1 MTTTFPRDKNDGMH
15 IEPTTWKEAA
25 ETASEII
32 FGCVR
37 PHAKVSVAG
46 LKEHHEKIIN
56 DFFESPTTD
65 LLIARWSTLGSMA
78 IEYSIQ
84 DDSAISAKTLVTTLC
99 KKQHDYGPNN
109 ILRFGQ
115 KGLMIRVWDKISRL
129 DNLSTQDYAPE
140 VDESKIDTLLDIA
153 GYSTIGIML
162 RRGWFRLPL

>member
-1 MTTTFPRDKNDGMH
+1 MIEHDGMH

-25 ETASEII
+25 EAASEII

-37 PHAKVSVAG
+37 PNAKVSIDEM
-46 LKEHHEKIIN
+46 KKHHEKIIN
-56 DFFESPTTD
+56 DFFETPTTD

-78 IEYSIQ
+78 LEYSIS
-84 DDSAISAKTLVTTLC
+84 DDAAISQKTLVTTLC

-115 KGLMIRVWDKISRL
+115 QGLMIRVWDKISRL
-129 DNLSTQDYAPE
+129 DNLASQDYDPV

>member
-1 MTTTFPRDKNDGMH
+1 MIEHHGMH
-15 IEPTTWKEAA
+15 MDLTPATWKEAA
-25 ETASEII
+25 EAASDII

-37 PHAKVSVAG
+37 ANAKVSVSDL
-46 LKEHHEKIIN
+46 LKHHEKIIN
-56 DFFESPTTD
+56 DFFETPTTD

-78 IEYSIQ
+78 IEYSIN
-84 DDSAISAKTLVTTLC
+84 DDAAISQKTLVTTLC

-115 KGLMIRVWDKISRL
+115 QGLMIRVWDKISRL
-129 DNLSTQDYAPE
+129 DNLTSQDYDPA